1 MYTQQS
7 ATVVDL
13 LRHGQP
19 EGGQK
24 YRGRLDDPLSP
35 LGWEQ
40 MRRAVA
46 DGTHWDVVLS
56 SSLERCRAF
65 AEEVGHGQSIPVHVE
80 PDFVEISF
88 GDWEG
93 MKTEEILARY
103 GPALSAFWL
112 DGDANPPP
120 GGETVSSFHHRV
132 GAAWDRWLERL
143 WGQHV
148 LLVCHGGVVRTA
160 LSHALG
166 LSPTHMLSRLEVPY
180 ACRSRVRI
188 TRRADSSLQSMLV
201 SHGAPE

>member
-1 MYTQQS
+1 MHMQPS
-7 ATVVDL
+7 ATLVDL

-19 EGGQK
+19 VGGQM
-24 YRGRLDDPLSP
+24 YRGRRDDPLSP

-40 MRRAVA
+40 MRRAGA
-46 DGTHWDVVLS
+46 DGTHWDAVLS

-65 AEEVGHGQSIPVHVE
+65 AEEVGHGRGIPVYEE
-80 PDFVEISF
+80 PGFVEISF
-88 GDWEG
+88 GHWEG

-103 GPALSAFWL
+103 GKALGAFWL

-120 GGETVSSFHHRV
+120 GGETVSDFHQRV

-148 LLVCHGGVVRTA
+148 LLVCHGGVIRTV

-166 LSPTHMLSRLEVPY
+166 LSPAHMLSRLEVPY
-180 ACRSRVRI
+180 ACRSRVRV
-188 TRRADSSLQSMLV
+188 TRRPDGDLLSTLV
-201 SHGAPE
+201 SHGSR